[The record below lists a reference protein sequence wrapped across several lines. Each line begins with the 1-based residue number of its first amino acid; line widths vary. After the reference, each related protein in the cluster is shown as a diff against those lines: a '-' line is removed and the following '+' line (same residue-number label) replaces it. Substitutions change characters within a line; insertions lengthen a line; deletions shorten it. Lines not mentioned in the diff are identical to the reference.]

1 METFTLSR
9 KELHRP
15 GLLKAVGAGRITNG
29 QAATA
34 LRLSVRQVQRLKG
47 RFQAGGALALRHGS
61 RGRPSP
67 RRLADAVR
75 EQIAHLMKTVYVGFN
90 DTHLT
95 EKLREQHHLPVCR
108 ESVRRVRRQ
117 LGLPSQRARR
127 APRARRRRAPEE
139 ARGALI
145 QIDGSPFAWLEDRG
159 PSGSLLGAVDD
170 ATTEILALTFRPAE
184 DVHGYMTLFRDV
196 FTRHGLPLAVYGDR
210 LNILVRNDPHWSL
223 EEQLAGT
230 QFPTHIGRL
239 LQELGVG
246 YIAAHS
252 PQAKGRIERLWETLQ
267 DRLVSELRLRRIATV
282 EMAQAYLPTF
292 IADYNR
298 RFGKPPA
305 AATAVWRR
313 PPRDL
318 PLLLGCRYHRRVAH
332 DNTVQVG
339 PRWIQLRGR
348 RSYAGQRLEVRELL
362 DGRLLALHAG
372 VICGATPAPGPSFTL
387 KPRRAPSADRP
398 RPRARAARR
407 LPHRLPRL
415 AATTHTGTRPLPTHP
430 WVAANDRSVRLRKL
444 KTGRTFS
451 RRSKG

>member
-15 GLLKAVGAGRITNG
+15 GLLTAVSAGRITNG

-47 RFQAGGALALRHGS
+47 RFQAGGVLALRHGG

-67 RRLADAVR
+67 RRLAEAVR

-108 ESVRRVRRQ
+108 ESVRRLRCQ
-117 LGLPSQRARR
+117 LGLPSQRARL

-239 LQELGVG
+239 LQDLGVG

-252 PQAKGRIERLWETLQ
+252 PQAKGRIERLWGTLQ
-267 DRLVSELRLRRIATV
+267 DRLTSELRLRGITTV
-282 EMAQAYLPTF
+282 EAAHAYLPAF
-292 IADYNR
+292 IADFNR
-298 RFGKPPA
+298 RFARPPA
-305 AATAVWRR
+305 TAQPVWRR
-313 PPRDL
+313 PPKDL
-318 PLLLGCRYHRRVAH
+318 ALVLGCRYRCVVARA
-332 DNTVQVG
+332 NTV
-339 PRWIQLRGR
+339 
-348 RSYAGQRLEVRELL
+348 
-362 DGRLLALHAG
+362 
-372 VICGATPAPGPSFTL
+372 TL
-387 KPRRAPSADRP
+387 GER
-398 RPRARAARR
+398 
-407 LPHRLPRL
+407 
-415 AATTHTGTRPLPTHP
+415 
-430 WVAANDRSVRLRKL
+430 
-444 KTGRTFS
+444 
-451 RRSKG
+451 

>member
-1 METFTLSR
+1 
-9 KELHRP
+9 
-15 GLLKAVGAGRITNG
+15 
-29 QAATA
+29 
-34 LRLSVRQVQRLKG
+34 
-47 RFQAGGALALRHGS
+47 
-61 RGRPSP
+61 
-67 RRLADAVR
+67 VR

-108 ESVRRVRRQ
+108 ESVRRVRCQ
-117 LGLPSQRARR
+117 LGLPSLRARR

-159 PSGSLLGAVDD
+159 PSCSLLGAVDD

-239 LQELGVG
+239 LQDLGVG

-298 RFGKPPA
+298 RFGKPPV

-348 RSYAGQRLEVRELL
+348 RSFAGLRIEVRELL

-372 VICGATPAPGPSFTL
+372 VIRGAMPAPGTPFIL

-398 RPRARAARR
+398 QPRPRVARR

-415 AATTHTGTRPLPTHP
+415 AANTHTGTRPLPTHP
-430 WVAANDRSVRLRKL
+430 WVAANDRSVRLREL
-444 KTGRTFS
+444 ITGRTFS
-451 RRSKG
+451 RSSKG

>member
-15 GLLKAVGAGRITNG
+15 GLLKAACAGRVTNA
-29 QAATA
+29 QVAAA
-34 LRLSVRQVQRLKG
+34 LGISVRHVRRLK
-47 RFQAGGALALRHGS
+47 RRWELGGAPALAHRS

-67 RRLADAVR
+67 RRLPAAVR
-75 EQIAHLMKTVYVGFN
+75 EAVIRLLTTTYRGFN

-95 EKLREQHHLPVCR
+95 EKLRERHGLTLSR
-108 ESVRRVRRQ
+108 ESVRRLRRQ
-117 LGLPSQRARR
+117 LGQPPQRARR

-145 QIDGSPFAWLEDRG
+145 QIDGSPFAWLQDRG
-159 PSGSLLGAVDD
+159 PGGALLGAVDD
-170 ATTEILALTFRPAE
+170 ATTESLALTFRPAE
-184 DVHGYMTLFRDV
+184 DVHGYMTLLRDV

-239 LQELGVG
+239 LQDLGVG

-372 VICGATPAPGPSFTL
+372 
-387 KPRRAPSADRP
+387 R
-398 RPRARAARR
+398 
-407 LPHRLPRL
+407 
-415 AATTHTGTRPLPTHP
+415 
-430 WVAANDRSVRLRKL
+430 
-444 KTGRTFS
+444 
-451 RRSKG
+451 

>member
-1 METFTLSR
+1 METFTMSR

-15 GLLKAVGAGRITNG
+15 GLLKAVCTGRITNA
-29 QAATA
+29 QAATS

-47 RFQAGGALALRHGS
+47 RFQAGGAAALRHRG

-75 EQIAHLMKTVYVGFN
+75 EQIARLMKTVYGGFN
-90 DTHLT
+90 DAHLT
-95 EKLREQHHLPVCR
+95 EKLREQHHLEVCR
-108 ESVRRVRRQ
+108 ESVRRLRRH
-117 LGLPSQRARR
+117 LGLPSQRGRR

-139 ARGALI
+139 ARGAMI
-145 QIDGSPFAWLEDRG
+145 QIDGSLFAWLEDRG
-159 PSGSLLGAVDD
+159 PSCALLGAVDD
-170 ATTEILALTFRPAE
+170 ATTEILALQFRPAE

-239 LQELGVG
+239 LQDLGVG
-246 YIAAHS
+246 YIAARS

-282 EMAQAYLPTF
+282 EAAQAYLPTF
-292 IADYNR
+292 IGDYNR
-298 RFGKPPA
+298 RFGKLPA
-305 AATAVWRR
+305 VTTTAWRR

-318 PLLLGCRYHRRVAH
+318 PLLLGCRYQRRVAR

-348 RSYAGQRLEVRELL
+348 RSYAGGRIEVRELL
-362 DGRLLALHAG
+362 DGRLLALHDG
-372 VICGATPAPGPSFTL
+372 GIRGMTSAPSGPFIL
-387 KPRRAPSADRP
+387 KPRRAPSADR
-398 RPRARAARR
+398 RMPRARMARR
-407 LPHRLPRL
+407 LPQRVPRL
-415 AATTHTGTRPLPTHP
+415 AANTHTGRRPLPTHP
-430 WVAANDRSVRLRKL
+430 WVIAKDRECRRREQHRGV
-444 KTGRTFS
+444 TVS
-451 RRSKG
+451 RSSEG

>member
-15 GLLKAVGAGRITNG
+15 GLVKAVCAGRITNA

-47 RFQAGGALALRHGS
+47 RFAAGGAPALRHGS

-67 RRLADAVR
+67 RRLPEAVR
-75 EQIAHLMKTVYVGFN
+75 DRITHLMKTVYVGFN
-90 DTHLT
+90 DAHLT
-95 EKLREQHHLPVCR
+95 EKLREHHDLDVSR

-127 APRARRRRAPEE
+127 APRARRRRTPEE
-139 ARGALI
+139 ARGAMI

-159 PSGSLLGAVDD
+159 STFSLLGAVDD
-170 ATTEILALTFRPAE
+170 ATTEILALQFRPAE

-196 FTRHGLPLAVYGDR
+196 FTAHGLPLAVYGDR

-223 EEQLAGT
+223 AEQLAGT
-230 QFPTHIGRL
+230 QFPTHIGRM
-239 LQELGVG
+239 LQDLGVG
-246 YIAAHS
+246 YIAARS

-267 DRLVSELRLRRIATV
+267 DRLVSELRLRRLATV
-282 EMAQAYLPTF
+282 EAAQAYLPAF

-305 AATAVWRR
+305 TPTAAWRR

-318 PLLLGCRYHRRVAH
+318 PLLLGCRYRRHVGR

-339 PRWIQLRGR
+339 PRWVQLRGR
-348 RSYAGQRLEVRELL
+348 RSYAGVRVEVRELL
-362 DGRLLALHAG
+362 DGRLLALHEG
-372 VICGATPAPGPSFTL
+372 VIRGATPAPAAPFIL
-387 KPRRAPSADRP
+387 KPRRAPSADRRPP
-398 RPRARAARR
+398 RPRVPRQ
-407 LPHRLPRL
+407 LPQRLPRL
-415 AATTHTGTRPLPTHP
+415 AVNTHTGRRPLPTHP
-430 WVAANDRSVRLRKL
+430 WVIAKDRECRRREQRQGMTL
-444 KTGRTFS
+444 S
-451 RRSKG
+451 RRSEG

>member
-1 METFTLSR
+1 
-9 KELHRP
+9 
-15 GLLKAVGAGRITNG
+15 
-29 QAATA
+29 
-34 LRLSVRQVQRLKG
+34 
-47 RFQAGGALALRHGS
+47 
-61 RGRPSP
+61 
-67 RRLADAVR
+67 
-75 EQIAHLMKTVYVGFN
+75 
-90 DTHLT
+90 
-95 EKLREQHHLPVCR
+95 
-108 ESVRRVRRQ
+108 
-117 LGLPSQRARR
+117 
-127 APRARRRRAPEE
+127 
-139 ARGALI
+139 LI

-239 LQELGVG
+239 LQDLGVG

-282 EMAQAYLPTF
+282 AMAQAYLPTF

-318 PLLLGCRYHRRVAH
+318 PWLLGCRYHRRVAH
-332 DNTVQVG
+332 DNTVPVG

-348 RSYAGQRLEVRELL
+348 RSYAGQRIEVRELL

-372 VICGATPAPGPSFTL
+372 VILGATPAPGPSFIL

-415 AATTHTGTRPLPTHP
+415 AANTHTGTRPLPTHP
-430 WVAANDRSVRLRKL
+430 WVAANDRSVRLREL

>member
-1 METFTLSR
+1 LAC
-9 KELHRP
+9 RP
-15 GLLKAVGAGRITNG
+15 NEDGRR
-29 QAATA
+29 A
-34 LRLSVRQVQRLKG
+34 R
-47 RFQAGGALALRHGS
+47 GGA
-61 RGRPSP
+61 
-67 RRLADAVR
+67 
-75 EQIAHLMKTVYVGFN
+75 
-90 DTHLT
+90 
-95 EKLREQHHLPVCR
+95 
-108 ESVRRVRRQ
+108 
-117 LGLPSQRARR
+117 
-127 APRARRRRAPEE
+127 APPEE

-184 DVHGYMTLFRDV
+184 DIHGYMTLFRDV

-239 LQELGVG
+239 LQDLGVG

-348 RSYAGQRLEVRELL
+348 RSYAGRRIEVRELL

-372 VICGATPAPGPSFTL
+372 VILGATPAPGPSFIL

-407 LPHRLPRL
+407 LPRRLPRL
-415 AATTHTGTRPLPTHP
+415 AANTHTGTRPLPTHP
-430 WVAANDRSVRLRKL
+430 WVAANDRSVRLREL

>member
-1 METFTLSR
+1 
-9 KELHRP
+9 
-15 GLLKAVGAGRITNG
+15 
-29 QAATA
+29 
-34 LRLSVRQVQRLKG
+34 
-47 RFQAGGALALRHGS
+47 
-61 RGRPSP
+61 
-67 RRLADAVR
+67 
-75 EQIAHLMKTVYVGFN
+75 
-90 DTHLT
+90 
-95 EKLREQHHLPVCR
+95 
-108 ESVRRVRRQ
+108 
-117 LGLPSQRARR
+117 
-127 APRARRRRAPEE
+127 
-139 ARGALI
+139 
-145 QIDGSPFAWLEDRG
+145 
-159 PSGSLLGAVDD
+159 
-170 ATTEILALTFRPAE
+170 
-184 DVHGYMTLFRDV
+184 
-196 FTRHGLPLAVYGDR
+196 
-210 LNILVRNDPHWSL
+210 ILVRNDPHWSL

-239 LQELGVG
+239 LQDLGVG

-348 RSYAGQRLEVRELL
+348 RSYAGQGLEVRELL

-398 RPRARAARR
+398 RLRARARLGLTFDELHVLRSVAIALDHARAWIATALALRPVARKRDEGSVEVHELTRVHRAATEAPRSVGRQLGQELQAPDTAHLVAVGVHLRHANGERPAEPRR
-407 LPHRLPRL
+407 LQRDD
-415 AATTHTGTRPLPTHP
+415 TVRP
-430 WVAANDRSVRLRKL
+430 
-444 KTGRTFS
+444 S
-451 RRSKG
+451 RPVVDP

>member
-9 KELHRP
+9 KKLHRP

-75 EQIAHLMKTVYVGFN
+75 EQIPHLMKTVYVGFT

-159 PSGSLLGAVDD
+159 PSCSLLGAVS
-170 ATTEILALTFRPAE
+170 APW
-184 DVHGYMTLFRDV
+184 MT
-196 FTRHGLPLAVYGDR
+196 P
-210 LNILVRNDPHWSL
+210 
-223 EEQLAGT
+223 
-230 QFPTHIGRL
+230 
-239 LQELGVG
+239 
-246 YIAAHS
+246 
-252 PQAKGRIERLWETLQ
+252 
-267 DRLVSELRLRRIATV
+267 
-282 EMAQAYLPTF
+282 
-292 IADYNR
+292 
-298 RFGKPPA
+298 
-305 AATAVWRR
+305 
-313 PPRDL
+313 PPR
-318 PLLLGCRYHRRVAH
+318 
-332 DNTVQVG
+332 
-339 PRWIQLRGR
+339 
-348 RSYAGQRLEVRELL
+348 S
-362 DGRLLALHAG
+362 
-372 VICGATPAPGPSFTL
+372 
-387 KPRRAPSADRP
+387 
-398 RPRARAARR
+398 
-407 LPHRLPRL
+407 
-415 AATTHTGTRPLPTHP
+415 
-430 WVAANDRSVRLRKL
+430 
-444 KTGRTFS
+444 S
-451 RRSKG
+451 R